1 MENET
6 FANDALVNINGEQVP
21 TLELLLM
28 LTLISLLPSL
38 LIMCTSFLR
47 TIIMLS
53 FLRNA
58 MGIQQSP
65 PNMVLV
71 GIALFLTLYIM
82 TPVIDEINETAY
94 QPYVREEITQR
105 EAWTLAQT
113 PLKEFMLR
121 NTEEETLNLFMDM
134 ANEEAV
140 ENAVDLPLTV
150 VIPSF
155 MTTEL
160 KRAFTAGFLLYIPFL
175 LIDIIVSSTLMSM
188 GMMMLPPAMISLP
201 FKLLLF
207 VTVDGWQLLFSSGM
221 SDLMYEF
228 FLMVIQLAGPPLLL
242 SMLIG
247 ILIAIIQAATQIHE
261 QTLTFVPKLLVIGLV
276 LVFTGSSMLATL
288 QDFTIRLFRLIQVG

>member
-6 FANDALVNINGEQVP
+6 LANDALVNINGEQVP

-38 LIMCTSFLR
+38 LIMTTSFMR

-94 QPYVREEITQR
+94 QPYMNEEITQQ
-105 EAWTLAQT
+105 EAWERVQV

-121 NTEEETLNLFMDM
+121 NTEEDTLDLFMDM
-134 ANEEAV
+134 GNAETV
-140 ENAVDLPLTV
+140 ENAVDLPLTI

-160 KRAFTAGFLLYIPFL
+160 KRAFMAGFLLYIPFL

-207 VTVDGWQLLFSSGM
+207 VTVDGWQLLFSTI
-221 SDLMYEF
+221 
-228 FLMVIQLAGPPLLL
+228 V
-242 SMLIG
+242 
-247 ILIAIIQAATQIHE
+247 
-261 QTLTFVPKLLVIGLV
+261 
-276 LVFTGSSMLATL
+276 TG
-288 QDFTIRLFRLIQVG
+288 FK